1 MTLSSRLRCVQCVEF
16 SRAFLEKS
24 YHWLH
29 DPVIA
34 TLTLTAPFSQEEQE
48 RFFVGLPDREDYH
61 VYGIQADQ
69 KPVGAC
75 GLKHITPDSAEYWG
89 YIGERQYWG
98 QGIGQFML
106 DEMLYQ
112 TRKMRI
118 STLWLLVGKDN
129 PVAQAMYKKNQFI
142 VIEEQSTVLRMERP
156 VLLEKQC

>member
-1 MTLSSRLRCVQCVEF
+1 MTLSSRLRHVQCVEF
-16 SRAFLEKS
+16 SRVFLEKS

-34 TLTLTAPFSQEEQE
+34 HLTLTAPFSREDQE
-48 RFFVGLPDREDYH
+48 RFFAALPDRKGYQ

-75 GLKHITPDSAEYWG
+75 GLKHITTDSAEYWG

-98 QGIGQFML
+98 QGIGQFMW
-106 DEMLYQ
+106 DEMLCQ
-112 TRKMRI
+112 ARKMNI

-129 PVAQAMYKKNQFI
+129 PVAQAMYKKNQFL
-142 VIEEQSTVLRMERP
+142 VIEEQAKVLRMERP
-156 VLLEKQC
+156 VGLEEQC